1 MDDRTQKWMQ
11 IVGLIGVVASL
22 MFVGFELKQSRDI
35 AIAQMYQDRAA
46 LDIQVRSYMAPSERV
61 YDALQKSSKG
71 QELNSEE
78 QIAVNRA
85 IGNVLIYWETNHLLY
100 EMGMLDDEHWEASLR
115 SIDYIS
121 QLPHFGSTWNDEKS
135 SLRKSFQSVVD
146 ERLKGN

>member
-1 MDDRTQKWMQ
+1 MVDRTQSWLQM
-11 IVGLIGVVASL
+11 VGLIGVIASL

-46 LDIQVRSYMAPSERV
+46 LDIQVRSYMAPSERI
-61 YDALQKSSKG
+61 YDALQKSAEGK
-71 QELNSEE
+71 ELTSQE

-85 IGNVLIYWETNHLLY
+85 IGNILIYWETNHLLY

-121 QLPHFGSTWNDEKS
+121 GIAHFDAAWNDERS
-135 SLRKSFQSVVD
+135 SFRKSFQMVVD